1 MLCLKL
7 KRILNYKNDNDNLH
21 IEQEK
26 KLLPCRQMFITPW
39 VFFPHYCC
47 KTTGNSSHPLPVEFS
62 LIFGISFI

>member
-26 KLLPCRQMFITPW
+26 KVAPM
-39 VFFPHYCC
+39 
-47 KTTGNSSHPLPVEFS
+47 
-62 LIFGISFI
+62 